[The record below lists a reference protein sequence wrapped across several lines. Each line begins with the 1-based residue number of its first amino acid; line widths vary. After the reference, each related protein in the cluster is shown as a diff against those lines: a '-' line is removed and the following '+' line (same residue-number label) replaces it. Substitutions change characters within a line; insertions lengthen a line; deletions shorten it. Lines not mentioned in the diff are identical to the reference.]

1 MRLSPLLTQL
11 AVLCIGF
18 SSAEVWS
25 HAKTDIITVANG
37 DQITGAVNAMASG
50 KLSVSTDYAG
60 IVSIKWREVRQID
73 SRYIYEVRLD
83 NGERMYGRFVG
94 NDIPNQLTFQ
104 SGSVNRQVDIDDVVE
119 VRSIENE
126 LEDKLDLALG
136 ATVYADPNTQTLVLN
151 ARGQYDVRG
160 GRTTFQASINDTR
173 TSITSSA
180 EEPPCDCSEEPDGG
194 NVGTAEAL
202 ANKDTNSS
210 NASSFE
216 ISREFWRERGTAQSY
231 RVLNARYETNDELG
245 IAHRGSL
252 GFGLGRYLINDLGN
266 ELAISAGLQGVQE
279 RRRTCDDQTG
289 GSEDTTLIE
298 DDARETCND
307 AELFL
312 NVKWH
317 LYSFKNLDMDI
328 SLNGNT
334 YPSLSDWGR
343 VRGDL
348 KLLINWELFDSFYW
362 TVDAQT
368 IIDSAGDRDDNSL
381 SNSDYTIST
390 GVTWRY

>member
-1 MRLSPLLTQL
+1 MRLTPLLTHL
-11 AVLCIGF
+11 AALCISF
-18 SSAEVWS
+18 STAEVWS
-25 HAKTDIITVANG
+25 HAKTDIVTVANG
-37 DQITGAVNAMASG
+37 DQITGAVNAMSSG
-50 KLSVSTDYAG
+50 KLSLSTDYAG
-60 IVSIKWREVRQID
+60 IVNIKWREVRQIE

-83 NGERMYGRFVG
+83 DGERIYGRFVG
-94 NDIPNQLTFQ
+94 NDIPNQLSFQ
-104 SGSVNRQVDIDDVVE
+104 SGRVNRQVDIDDIVE

-126 LEDKLDLALG
+126 LADKLDLALG

-173 TSITSSA
+173 TSIKSSA
-180 EEPPCDCSEEPDGG
+180 EETPCDCSENPDGG
-194 NVGTAEAL
+194 TVDTPEAP
-202 ANKDTNSS
+202 ANKDTESS

-279 RRRTCDDQTG
+279 RRKTCDDQTG
-289 GSEDTTLIE
+289 DSGNPIFTE
-298 DDARETCND
+298 DDSRETCND

-317 LYSFKNLDMDI
+317 LYSFQNLDMDI